1 MDVCIDIGNTRAK
14 IAQFEKGKLRDLIYR
29 KSASGTWL
37 SNYIKKNN
45 VKRLILSTTRF
56 VSKTQQAVLDRCED
70 HYVLTHDL
78 PLPIKLKYKTP
89 QTLGKDRIAA
99 AVGAQ
104 AIFPNRN
111 CLIIDAGTCIT
122 SDILDA
128 KGNYLGGSI
137 APGLNMRLEAMN
149 HFTSALPLIE
159 RKPFNKLLGKSTEE
173 SLLAGSMG
181 ATVKELDGFIDYYRA
196 KYDKLQVLL
205 TGGDTAYFDK
215 YLENE
220 IFAVPNLVLQGLYT
234 ILEFNAK

>member
-14 IAQFEKGKLRDLIYR
+14 IAEFKKGKLKDLTYR
-29 KSASGTWL
+29 NDVSGTWL
-37 SNYIKKNN
+37 GNYVRKKGVN
-45 VKRLILSTTRF
+45 RLILSTTRS
-56 VSKTQQAVLDRCED
+56 VSKTQRAVLDRNED
-70 HYVLTHDL
+70 HYLLNHDL
-78 PLPIKLKYKTP
+78 PIPIKLKYDTP
-89 QTLGKDRIAA
+89 NTLGRDRIAA

-104 AIFPNRN
+104 AAFPKRN

-122 SDILDA
+122 ADILDA
-128 KGNYLGGSI
+128 NGNYLGGSI

-149 HFTSALPLIE
+149 HFTTALPLIK

-181 ATVKELDGFIDYYRA
+181 AALREIDGFINHYHS
-196 KYDKLQVLL
+196 KYADLQVLV
-205 TGGDTAYFDK
+205 TGGDTDYFDK

-220 IFAVPNLVLQGLYT
+220 IFADPNLVLKGLYN